1 MTFSLILSHCLFW
14 ILAFTWKELSFL
26 SSFTLVWYFTIIFKL
41 NESKLNVAIWIFTIK
56 IVRNRQLFF
65 IVMTVLSRHLL
76 RNISFFDINNSIKYL
91 RLKMSFWNKCLNAA
105 QVGIQEFFGF
115 LFSILLWNVTI
126 SGNKEKCLIS
136 FPFFFPTP
144 SKWRLISIIREI
156 FHCAN
161 NGI

>member
-1 MTFSLILSHCLFW
+1 MNLNLKLR
-14 ILAFTWKELSFL
+14 
-26 SSFTLVWYFTIIFKL
+26 FK
-41 NESKLNVAIWIFTIK
+41 IFTIK
-56 IVRNRQLFF
+56 RVRKRQLFF
-65 IVMTVLSRHLL
+65 IVTIDCVISRHLL

-161 NGI
+161 NGIEFVKEAWGC